1 MRSWEYCRIIM
12 NASPKKKSLP
22 DIHYERQQHRQSKSR
37 SNLVEET
44 QCSENLL
51 ALPQNWKANRHMW
64 EFHADA
70 HIFTHPPTH
79 PLAHAS
85 HCQECEAHC
94 LAEAAGHSHQCWIKE
109 TWKTVYLQIKIWS
122 QMYFE
127 FLCFKLWVYI
137 VEFKAFQIIIIK
149 CTYFE

>member
-1 MRSWEYCRIIM
+1 MRSWEYCRITM

-64 EFHADA
+64 ELHAGA
-70 HIFTHPPTH
+70 HIITHPPTH
-79 PLAHAS
+79 PLVHAS

-94 LAEAAGHSHQCWIKE
+94 LADAAGHSHQCWIKE
-109 TWKTVYLQIKIWS
+109 TENCTFTDQDLMSDVFWIFMLQIVSIYTRVQTFS
-122 QMYFE
+122 DY
-127 FLCFKLWVYI
+127 Y
-137 VEFKAFQIIIIK
+137 
-149 CTYFE
+149 Y